1 MPMPYTLTR
10 GPLLTLLEN
19 ALNPTS
25 AQDRSARDGILAA
38 LRGGTPLSL
47 SLIHI

>member
-19 ALNPTS
+19 ALNPVST
-25 AQDRSARDGILAA
+25 AEKAERDGV
-38 LRGGTPLSL
+38 
-47 SLIHI
+47 